1 MTMVHSME
9 TLNTLLSDTILV
21 AMDKKQ
27 VTALV
32 LLDVSKAFNSLDY
45 ILLLEILR
53 SLGLAEATLYWFR
66 CCLTDRTH
74 VQSVCFGCELSELHQ
89 ITQEYPKF
97 RFSVMLC
104 SIFT

>member
-66 CCLTDRTH
+66 
-74 VQSVCFGCELSELHQ
+74 
-89 ITQEYPKF
+89 
-97 RFSVMLC
+97 
-104 SIFT
+104 